1 MQRELVNREEDG
13 KEVPGAQQ
21 RDKGREDTNEG
32 VRKLVTAGTC
42 LMEVSER
49 NQEIGA
55 EVIFGDNVRDAS
67 IPRNDINPQNHNTMN
82 PKE

>member
-1 MQRELVNREEDG
+1 MQRELVNGEADG

-42 LMEVSER
+42 LIR
-49 NQEIGA
+49 FQKGTKRL
-55 EVIFGDNVRDAS
+55 GQR
-67 IPRNDINPQNHNTMN
+67 
-82 PKE
+82 